1 MFNREVTVLSVD
13 LSVCANNT
21 NRKEFRVLFK
31 WRSIIVYWIV
41 MKPMITCMHTRAFLC
56 CTRPSI
62 YLTFSWLFL
71 TLTLCE
77 NVWKGNV
84 IQVSSFRAQQIVYMQ
99 MKNCMS
105 ASHVNKAQVTAS
117 LQYGSWKFSGGK
129 RSGPV
134 LALARPYHRA
144 DLYSNILCHYKWQSC
159 QHDASI
165 ISTFSIH
172 VVEIYSA
179 RPFCILKF

>member
-1 MFNREVTVLSVD
+1 MRWLFYLLICLSVQTMQFVKIFGFRLTGN
-13 LSVCANNT
+13 LSLYIKLSWNKWLHVCIHVHFYVVHVRSYICN
-21 NRKEFRVLFK
+21 FSLF
-31 WRSIIVYWIV
+31 
-41 MKPMITCMHTRAFLC
+41 
-56 CTRPSI
+56 
-62 YLTFSWLFL
+62 FL

-84 IQVSSFRAQQIVYMQ
+84 IQVSSFRAEQIVYMQ
-99 MKNCMS
+99 MKNWMS

-144 DLYSNILCHYKWQSC
+144 DWYSNILCHYKWQSC

>member
-1 MFNREVTVLSVD
+1 MYIKLSWNKW
-13 LSVCANNT
+13 LHVC
-21 NRKEFRVLFK
+21 
-31 WRSIIVYWIV
+31 I
-41 MKPMITCMHTRAFLC
+41 C
-56 CTRPSI
+56 CTRPFI
-62 YLTFSWLFL
+62 YLKLFHIFSYVNLMR
-71 TLTLCE
+71 
-77 NVWKGNV
+77 K
-84 IQVSSFRAQQIVYMQ
+84 VSSFRAQQIVYMQ

>member
-1 MFNREVTVLSVD
+1 MYICIHVHFYVVHV
-13 LSVCANNT
+13 
-21 NRKEFRVLFK
+21 
-31 WRSIIVYWIV
+31 RSYI
-41 MKPMITCMHTRAFLC
+41 LN
-56 CTRPSI
+56 
-62 YLTFSWLFL
+62 FSLLFL

-179 RPFCILKF
+179 RPDEIFRSRWWWIEGIDLTISLILWISQYHLRDLLN

>member
-1 MFNREVTVLSVD
+1 MYICIHVHFYVVHV
-13 LSVCANNT
+13 
-21 NRKEFRVLFK
+21 
-31 WRSIIVYWIV
+31 RSYILN
-41 MKPMITCMHTRAFLC
+41 CSL
-56 CTRPSI
+56 
-62 YLTFSWLFL
+62 LFL

-165 ISTFSIH
+165 ISTFSIITCGGNLLCSTILYSKVLILLMKFLDH
-172 VVEIYSA
+172 VGGESKVLISQYH
-179 RPFCILKF
+179 